1 MFNYYKLSI
10 EYTLK
15 MTYLKKPFTIFIILL
30 SSLII
35 HAQDA
40 VINIDPARPL
50 TVSRFQIGVT
60 YTGGFWEYGNP
71 VAVHNADNLLING
84 IAFQNQHIMGW
95 GAGDPEPQPGV
106 YYWKDLDHRV
116 NLMRSINKPGMITF
130 CTAPGWMKGTDD
142 WSMEAAV
149 EDKYD
154 GAFAHLCAAVASR
167 YSDVKYFQVWNE
179 LKGYWNNSLNNWDY
193 VRYTNLYNAVYDSV
207 KAVRPDALIGGPYIV
222 IQGDGGVELGK
233 SGRDTYKPI
242 SSKDWDVINYWL
254 KNKHGADFFCFDYSL
269 IDYHDTNTYSF
280 SEKMKLTKYFGL
292 VVRQLSQKI
301 DLPIVISEFY
311 GGDDSTDTQFTAANH
326 ASCYLHA
333 ILNNASLGLVWNPEE
348 GEIDNYLFT
357 STYYSTGA
365 QPTPHYWVVE
375 GINRYFSKGT
385 QLCYAASSSDDV
397 EVLASAEK
405 TMLVNK
411 TPNLLN
417 VEVNGN
423 TVELFRYD
431 VRFMDTPA
439 VTLVNKTKLN
449 QSPQV
454 KVYYSGPEP
463 YLQINL
469 SSSANVNIRIFDILG
484 RQLDDIDRRLFPGNN
499 AVKIFRGSIN
509 LPSGIYF
516 VIITGPGINSARKF
530 YILK

>member
-1 MFNYYKLSI
+1 MAN
-10 EYTLK
+10 
-15 MTYLKKPFTIFIILL
+15 LKKLLTISIILL
-30 SSLII
+30 SSLFI

-40 VINIDPARPL
+40 VINIDLSRPL
-50 TVSRFQIGVT
+50 MISRFEIGAT
-60 YTGGFWEYGNP
+60 YTSGYWEYGDP
-71 VAVHNADNLLING
+71 TAVNNAKNLLING

-95 GAGDPEPQPGV
+95 GVGDPEPQPGV

-116 NLMRSINKPGMITF
+116 NLMRSINKPEMITF

-149 EDKYD
+149 EDRYD

-167 YSDVKYFQVWNE
+167 YPDVKYFQVWNE
-179 LKGYWNNSLNNWDY
+179 LKGYWSTSLNNWDY

-207 KAVRPDALIGGPYIV
+207 KAVRPDAKIGGPYIP

-242 SSKDWDVINYWL
+242 GSKDWDVINYWL

-292 VVRQLSQKI
+292 VVQQLSQKI
-301 DLPIVISEFY
+301 DLPIFISEFY
-311 GGDDSTDTQFTAANH
+311 GGDDSTDVQFTAANH

-333 ILNNASLGLVWNPEE
+333 ILNNASLGLIWNPEE

-357 STYYSTGA
+357 STYYSTGG
-365 QPTPHYWVVE
+365 QPSPHYWVVE

-385 QLCYAASSSDDV
+385 QLYYATSSSGDV
-397 EVLASAEK
+397 EVLSSAEK
-405 TMLVNK
+405 TMLINK
-411 TPNLLN
+411 TGNLLN
-417 VEVNGN
+417 VSVNGN
-423 TVELFRYD
+423 IVQLFRYD
-431 VRFMDTPA
+431 VKFMDTPA
-439 VTLVNKTKLN
+439 VTEIDKG
-449 QSPQV
+449 QQIRSPEINIS
-454 KVYYSGPEP
+454 YSGSRP
-463 YLQINL
+463 YLKINF
-469 SSSANVNIRIFDILG
+469 SSSAEVNIRIFDILG
-484 RQLDDIDRRLFPGNN
+484 RQLGNYASRLFPGTNTIS
-499 AVKIFRGSIN
+499 IFRDSIN

-516 VIITGPGINSARKF
+516 VLINGPGINSVRKF